1 MEEKALTLFLF
12 CKIFGLSYSPS
23 SGKPKSSTHILHFF
37 LVDYDDT
44 GEGVKPRTLCE
55 AITGARGQLN
65 KHKAAI
71 DLASEEAN
79 TLIQTLDTETLRYLY
94 RMVMQKPAG
103 GKEPYELLYE
113 ILPAVMSSDRRLH
126 RESISYNE
134 AFIQSFRNPQLRN
147 RPFAS
152 DEAMANYLRSED
164 PDLVS
169 PGEYCRVNGI
179 QGFSDIGLP
188 LRRLIEKLRDKTE
201 LYIVT
206 TTGINLICGLA
217 AVFLPEALANGT
229 SLTVML
235 PNQYSSFANDVAS
248 IESPK
253 SAAIAVEDFAAQFEK
268 IISTLLRVVQQS
280 KTIKGNGRRG
290 KVYVGCTFTVLR
302 QTVTMGVSD
311 DREAWGWLSMTMPPA
326 RAIDGTPS
334 FAFSGRTDTQNTAS
348 RVYRHV
354 MELVDFAKSRN
365 AFYELSEQTD
375 LSTLHFGLEKESA
388 QKYWEQLYQS
398 AFNRTVLHSQY
409 AANLIEVAAQHP
421 LADGKP
427 GAEFQARL
435 DFACELYHSLC
446 ASGKK
451 AHIYVPGSV
460 HYPDSCSLS
469 EAGTRYLIKSGIPE
483 ENLLGDDMN
492 RKYKG
497 EDGVYNSA
505 DECYV
510 ASRIFTDGQ
519 YGHLHVV
526 CSPRQMLRKQL
537 FYIAFGV
544 LPYFHT
550 VPCDMYAHDLIYE
563 LFEAVPDVI
572 FRDHTWQDEH
582 SLNGNR
588 TRRERKPQ
596 A

>member
-1 MEEKALTLFLF
+1 MEEKVLTLFLF

-23 SGKPKSSTHILHFF
+23 SGKPKSSAHILHLFS
-37 LVDYDDT
+37 VDYNDT

-65 KHKAAI
+65 KHKSAI

-79 TLIQTLDTETLRYLY
+79 ILIQTLDLETLRYLY
-94 RMVMQKPAG
+94 RMVMQKPTG

-113 ILPAVMSSDRRLH
+113 MLPVLMSPDRRVH
-126 RESISYNE
+126 RESVAYDE
-134 AFIQSFRNPQLRN
+134 AFIQRFRNPQLRN
-147 RPFAS
+147 RSFAS
-152 DEAMANYLRSED
+152 DERMRDDLRSED

-169 PGEYCRVNGI
+169 PDEYCRTNGI

-188 LRRLIEKLRDKTE
+188 LRRLIGKLRDKRE

-217 AVFLPEALANGT
+217 AGFLPEALANGT

-235 PNQYSSFANDVAS
+235 PNRYSSFANDVAS
-248 IESPK
+248 IESPD

-268 IISTLLRVVQQS
+268 IVSTLLRAVQQS
-280 KTIKGNGRRG
+280 KTIKESENRG

-334 FAFSGRTDTQNTAS
+334 FAFSGRTNTQNTAS

-388 QKYWEQLYQS
+388 KKYWAQLYQS
-398 AFNRTVLHSQY
+398 AFNRTLLHSQY
-409 AANLIEVAAQHP
+409 AGELIEVAAQHP
-421 LADGKP
+421 LSDGNP
-427 GAEFQARL
+427 VAEFQARL
-435 DFACELYHSLC
+435 DYACQLYQSLC
-446 ASGKK
+446 ASGKHT
-451 AHIYVPGSV
+451 HIYVPGSV
-460 HYPDSCSLS
+460 HHPDRCSLS

-483 ENLLGDDMN
+483 ENLLGDEMN

-510 ASRIFTDGQ
+510 SSRIFTDGQ

-526 CSPRQMLRKQL
+526 CSPHQMLRKQL
-537 FYIAFGV
+537 FYMAFGV

-550 VPCDMYAHDLIYE
+550 VPCDMYAHNPIYE
-563 LFEAVPDVI
+563 LFEAIPDVI

-582 SLNGNR
+582 SFNGNR

-596 A
+596 G